1 MAYSAGRALH
11 PGEWVD
17 AGTLLASVDIR
28 FSAVPA
34 GLNHLLSNSQAP
46 NALGYL
52 QSPLTG
58 LETDTVRV
66 PSLSL

>member
-34 GLNHLLSNSQAP
+34 GLNHLLSNSQGP
-46 NALGYL
+46 KALGYL
-52 QSPLTG
+52 
-58 LETDTVRV
+58 
-66 PSLSL
+66 